1 MPTLEELFRNKPIG
15 PGGETA
21 ERLYDIRDSKKEI
34 RITASNSFDGVII
47 NNTGFG
53 LARLARRNLG
63 VRIGESLLE
72 QEVTGLRV
80 IRFGSIPALYGSEL
94 PRITL
99 RTTSLLDTMKGGTG
113 GTPTS
118 GGLIGGRVS
127 AARDAISKKLGIPQT
142 IIPTTV
148 SVNDRLTKEGQTQNR
163 MIDLAE
169 IRKSGEG
176 SILGKFLKN
185 GGGGS
190 LQTIGR
196 QAIGGL
202 LSAAKD
208 KIRGKLFGERSTT
221 GFNPADP
228 SKSGSNT
235 SFNYGSI
242 SDRTGAT
249 IKTDSKTGIRDVG
262 GLKYSATFDLKIED
276 TEPGKVNFLNFDE
289 LEGGIANK
297 TPGVVIRKFNIP
309 AFDRFSA
316 QDVEIP
322 LYSELFSKLPLKTSE
337 DAISKDGKILPPED
351 ITFAEVTQLKDAGE
365 DNSVLLGKN
374 GYDKY
379 SNKIELT
386 LEQTPYSELFNRL
399 DPSTSNNTTGEDGTP
414 TNREKLV
421 FPKITELKEDGEDG
435 SVLLGEKGYE
445 THSDKIELTIE
456 RIRASSDPS
465 RIPKFTAK
473 ARASSDGLSSSD
485 LLTHA
490 NRGFE
495 SNSDS
500 MNEIGPYTGTKLIG
514 TTNIDDVDFVNLKF
528 KSLTS
533 PGTIANFRST
543 ITGLTETFSPSWDSA
558 KFIGSAFNFYTYGGI
573 ERSVSFNFKV
583 YSLSV
588 REHIAAW
595 QRLNF
600 LTGLTYPGFTAANA
614 IIAPFMEITIGDM
627 YKNKP
632 GFIESLSYTIDDNTG
647 WQINQTNKNQKYV
660 LSKNGETLTTA
671 EEDTTNYVLPMV
683 VDVAITIKFVESKS
697 TTSGKKFYNFQPV
710 TS

>member
-322 LYSELFSKLPLKTSE
+322 LYSELFNTLPRKTSA
-337 DAISKDGKILPPED
+337 DTISKDGNVIPQSKLVFSTIKE
-351 ITFAEVTQLKDAGE
+351 LKDEGE

-374 GYDKY
+374 G
-379 SNKIELT
+379 IEKH
-386 LEQTPYSELFNRL
+386 EN
-399 DPSTSNNTTGEDGTP
+399 
-414 TNREKLV
+414 
-421 FPKITELKEDGEDG
+421 
-435 SVLLGEKGYE
+435 
-445 THSDKIELTIE
+445 KIELTIE

-671 EEDTTNYVLPMV
+671 EEDTTNYVLPMI

>member
-322 LYSELFSKLPLKTSE
+322 SYSELFNTLPRKTSE
-337 DAISKDGKILPPED
+337 DTISKDGNIIPQSKLVFPTIKE
-351 ITFAEVTQLKDAGE
+351 LKDEGE

-374 GYDKY
+374 G
-379 SNKIELT
+379 IE
-386 LEQTPYSELFNRL
+386 
-399 DPSTSNNTTGEDGTP
+399 
-414 TNREKLV
+414 K
-421 FPKITELKEDGEDG
+421 
-435 SVLLGEKGYE
+435 
-445 THSDKIELTIE
+445 HSDKIELTIE

>member
-249 IKTDSKTGIRDVG
+249 IKTDSNTGIRDVG

-309 AFDRFSA
+309 AFGGFSA

-322 LYSELFSKLPLKTSE
+322 LYSELFNTLPRKTSA
-337 DAISKDGKILPPED
+337 DTISKDGNVIPQSKLVFPSIKE
-351 ITFAEVTQLKDAGE
+351 LKDEGE

-374 GYDKY
+374 G
-379 SNKIELT
+379 IEKH
-386 LEQTPYSELFNRL
+386 EN
-399 DPSTSNNTTGEDGTP
+399 
-414 TNREKLV
+414 
-421 FPKITELKEDGEDG
+421 
-435 SVLLGEKGYE
+435 
-445 THSDKIELTIE
+445 KIELTIE

-533 PGTIANFRST
+533 PATTANFRST